1 MAPERPCI
9 EDNAGVA
16 VTHMLS
22 LTTTNSM
29 LDGDGTLIEEQVGVE
44 DDDLTSLSWLVQNKN
59 ILKGINLKPQAAQT
73 SPTSD
78 FAEDGSS
85 ISEKSDRGDS
95 ASLSS
100 IEPSNVSVS
109 KGATNTVAYVDSEQ
123 SVIKAVK
130 TSKVKHPHH
139 IPYDPMVHINS
150 KPPYSFSCLIFMA
163 IEDSPARALPVKQI
177 YNWIQSHFPFYRNAP
192 TGWKNSVRHNLS
204 LNKCFCKV
212 EKAPHLGKGSLWMVD
227 PVFRPNLLQ
236 SISKAPIN
244 SLTFLERPSTHNL
257 STLSG
262 SEQKSNG
269 GPPKYLNSNGHKS
282 LNKTTRLPN
291 AELFPFLSRR
301 LAASGVENPGVS
313 RLGENVD
320 GESEDEEDEVD
331 AAQAMLS
338 LKHGPR
344 VLGSKTEDIYKRSY
358 VRKMNSQRTRKS
370 SVSVPVITTSP
381 SEDHTYSAGA
391 NMSPDE
397 AFGEGSDTDDGTEIT
412 PGHPSLPEESVASDA
427 EEQRRIAEGAADA
440 LLNLAGFRATQST
453 PLEGNRV
460 TTRPLHRSPEKSS
473 SVKRAR
479 RHKQQSRYGNSDY
492 SRQQQLRS
500 IRKRE
505 KLALEQELI
514 DRKNLM
520 KAEILADLAVIRNN
534 NNIVLGED
542 ISKVTALSTGSIN
555 HRSSKVK
562 TKRQTTTS
570 FKPNVNQEIADE
582 FLSNPELGKR
592 AASSQK
598 RKRWSHEGN
607 LRKSRR

>member
-1 MAPERPCI
+1 MAPERPCL
-9 EDNAGVA
+9 EDGSGVA
-16 VTHMLS
+16 IAHMFS
-22 LTTTNSM
+22 LNSSP
-29 LDGDGTLIEEQVGVE
+29 LILKEGDGTLIEEQVGVE

-59 ILKGINLKPQAAQT
+59 ILKGINLKPGAAQT

-85 ISEKSDRGDS
+85 ISEKSERGDS
-95 ASLSS
+95 TSSSGIEQSISPNIGNSNRALSF
-100 IEPSNVSVS
+100 PDN
-109 KGATNTVAYVDSEQ
+109 EQ
-123 SVIKAVK
+123 SVIKSVK
-130 TSKVKHPHH
+130 TSKLKHPHH

-236 SISKAPIN
+236 SISKAPVN
-244 SLTFLERPSTHNL
+244 NLTFLERPSNNL
-257 STLSG
+257 SNLG
-262 SEQKSNG
+262 SSEMKANG
-269 GPPKYLNSNGHKS
+269 NSSKYMSSVNHKT
-282 LNKTTRLPN
+282 LNKVSRLPN

-301 LAASGVENPGVS
+301 LAASGVEIPGVV
-313 RLGENVD
+313 RLGENNEGD
-320 GESEDEEDEVD
+320 SDDEEDEVD

-344 VLGSKTEDIYKRSY
+344 VLGSKTDIYKRSY

-370 SVSVPVITTSP
+370 SIAVPVITSSP

-397 AFGEGSDTDDGTEIT
+397 AYGEGSDTDDGTEIT
-412 PGHPSLPEESVASDA
+412 PGHPSLPDELVPSDA

-440 LLNLAGFRATQST
+440 LLNLAGYRAKLNS
-453 PLEGNRV
+453 PSESGHIGS
-460 TTRPLHRSPEKSS
+460 RPHVSPEKSS
-473 SVKRAR
+473 FSKRTR
-479 RHKQQSRYGNSDY
+479 RQRLPSD
-492 SRQQQLRS
+492 SSDTPRQQQLRS

-505 KLALEQELI
+505 KLALEQELL
-514 DRKNLM
+514 DRKNIM

-534 NNIVLGED
+534 NNVVLGVEV
-542 ISKVTALSTGSIN
+542 SKGSSSLAGSIN
-555 HRSSKVK
+555 SRSVK
-562 TKRQTTTS
+562 LKPKRRSISS
-570 FKPNVNQEIADE
+570 FKPNIDINHLTSVQDSVRVTEQRPN
-582 FLSNPELGKR
+582 
-592 AASSQK
+592 SSQK
-598 RKRWSHEGN
+598 RKHWSHDGSG
-607 LRKSRR
+607 RKSRR

>member
-1 MAPERPCI
+1 MAPERPYP
-9 EDNAGVA
+9 EEGTGVA
-16 VTHMLS
+16 VAHVFALNSGGML
-22 LTTTNSM
+22 LKE
-29 LDGDGTLIEEQVGVE
+29 GDGTLIEEQVGVD

-59 ILKGINLKPQAAQT
+59 ILKGINLKPGAAQT

-85 ISEKSDRGDS
+85 ISEKSERGDS
-95 ASLSS
+95 TSS
-100 IEPSNVSVS
+100 SGIEPNVSPTVS
-109 KGATNTVAYVDSEQ
+109 TSSSSVAYVDTEQ
-123 SVIKAVK
+123 SVVKSVK
-130 TSKVKHPHH
+130 TSKMKHPHH
-139 IPYDPMVHINS
+139 IPYDPLIHINS

-236 SISKAPIN
+236 SISKAPVN
-244 SLTFLERPSTHNL
+244 SLAFLERTTTNCL
-257 STLSG
+257 SNANG
-262 SEQKSNG
+262 PEIKSNG
-269 GPPKYLNSNGHKS
+269 SIPKCMSGSGPKAASKVS
-282 LNKTTRLPN
+282 KLPN

-301 LAASGVENPGVS
+301 LAASGVEIPGAS
-313 RLGENVD
+313 RLNEHVGGD
-320 GESEDEEDEVD
+320 TDDEEDEVD

-344 VLGSKTEDIYKRSY
+344 VLQKGSEDIYKRSY

-370 SVSVPVITTSP
+370 SISVPVITSSP

-397 AFGEGSDTDDGTEIT
+397 AYGEGSDTDDGTEIT
-412 PGHPSLPEESVASDA
+412 PGHPSLQEEALPSDS

-440 LLNLAGFRATQST
+440 LLNLAGFRGKQNILPEPTVGSPRA
-453 PLEGNRV
+453 PIHLD
-460 TTRPLHRSPEKSS
+460 RPSPP
-473 SVKRAR
+473 KRAR
-479 RHKQQSRYGNSDY
+479 RQKQVPQSGNSDTPKP
-492 SRQQQLRS
+492 QQLRS

-505 KLALEQELI
+505 KLALEQELLE
-514 DRKNLM
+514 RKNLM

-534 NNIVLGED
+534 NNIVLGEEMP
-542 ISKVTALSTGSIN
+542 KVTPAGSTQSRN
-555 HRSSKVK
+555 SKLK
-562 TKRQTTTS
+562 QKRQS
-570 FKPNVNQEIADE
+570 SSSMVSANINLSVSKSELERKPSI
-582 FLSNPELGKR
+582 
-592 AASSQK
+592 SQK
-598 RKRWSHEGN
+598 RKHWSQDGN
-607 LRKSRR
+607 VRKSRR